1 MYEGSA
7 PQFPLYGYLQSQ
19 EAGHSGWQRGIP
31 ARRHDHACGPSQEQ
45 AGHQSPSEAS
55 FCRMSTEFVYP
66 VIDMC
71 ATGTHIKE
79 LMTARELSVQDV
91 QDAMGLAS
99 PQAVYRWLCGS
110 NLPSVDNLYALSR
123 FLDVPMN
130 NVIVEKAA

>member
-1 MYEGSA
+1 
-7 PQFPLYGYLQSQ
+7 
-19 EAGHSGWQRGIP
+19 
-31 ARRHDHACGPSQEQ
+31 
-45 AGHQSPSEAS
+45 
-55 FCRMSTEFVYP
+55 MSTEFVYP
-66 VIDMC
+66 VIDMR

-79 LMTARELSVQDV
+79 LMDARELSVQDV

-99 PQAVYRWLCGS
+99 PQAVYRWLYGS

>member
-1 MYEGSA
+1 
-7 PQFPLYGYLQSQ
+7 
-19 EAGHSGWQRGIP
+19 
-31 ARRHDHACGPSQEQ
+31 
-45 AGHQSPSEAS
+45 
-55 FCRMSTEFVYP
+55 MSTEFVYP

-123 FLDVPMN
+123 FLDVPM
-130 NVIVEKAA
+130 

>member
-1 MYEGSA
+1 M
-7 PQFPLYGYLQSQ
+7 
-19 EAGHSGWQRGIP
+19 
-31 ARRHDHACGPSQEQ
+31 
-45 AGHQSPSEAS
+45 S
-55 FCRMSTEFVYP
+55 FKYP

>member
-1 MYEGSA
+1 M
-7 PQFPLYGYLQSQ
+7 
-19 EAGHSGWQRGIP
+19 
-31 ARRHDHACGPSQEQ
+31 
-45 AGHQSPSEAS
+45 S
-55 FCRMSTEFVYP
+55 FKYP
-66 VIDMC
+66 VIDMR
-71 ATGTHIKE
+71 ATGAHIKE